1 MQKKYD
7 IRKATEQDID
17 LIMKMF
23 DHSRTVMR
31 QDGNHAQWVGYP
43 TRADVAEDVRRG
55 VAYLVVSGQLPVV
68 SGQLPVVS
76 GAAPLKT
83 SDNAPT
89 TDHRAL
95 ATDHWPLATPI
106 GTFALVPG
114 EEPTYGY
121 IDHGRWI
128 DERTPYCTLHRV
140 AAMPGTSGV
149 AEAVFRYIKDT
160 CTHLRV
166 DTHALN
172 RPMRHILE
180 KEGFVYCGIIYMPD
194 GGPRDAYEWW
204 RWDEVPDDLKQY
216 VEQEILPRHEDYD
229 AAHRPDH
236 VRRVIARSMCLLST
250 IHYPLP
256 TLTYAAAAMHDIG
269 ICCGREEHHLHSGRI
284 IREDRELRRWF
295 SEDEIELIAQAAED
309 HRASATRAPRSLLGC
324 IVAEADRDIEPETIM
339 RRTVEYGISHYGLA
353 AQTPLRPSG
362 TSPCEGEEP
371 GKTSS
376 DTSHGF
382 SPLQGEEPGKT
393 SSDTS
398 HGFSPCEGEE
408 PGKTSSDTSRGFSP
422 CEGEEP
428 GKTSSDTSHGFSPL
442 QGEMSEGQRGL
453 DREGHWQRTLEHLHE
468 KYAEGGYIKLWLEES
483 PNAAPLAELRALI
496 ADEGRL
502 RAVFEEIF
510 DNITN

>member
-17 LIMKMF
+17 LILKMF

-55 VAYLVVSGQLPVV
+55 VAYVIEN
-68 SGQLPVVS
+68 
-76 GAAPLKT
+76 LKLKIEN
-83 SDNAPT
+83 SQFPNPD
-89 TDHRAL
+89 DQY
-95 ATDHWPLATPI
+95 I
-106 GTFALVPG
+106 GTFAMVPG

-128 DERTPYCTLHRV
+128 DERTPYSTLHRL

-149 AEAVFRYIKDT
+149 AEAVFRYIKDA

-204 RWDEVPDDLKQY
+204 RWDEVPADLKQY
-216 VEQEILPRHEDYD
+216 VENEVLPRHEKYD

-236 VRRVIARSMCLLST
+236 IRRVIARSMFLM
-250 IHYPLP
+250 PNA
-256 TLTYAAAAMHDIG
+256 LTYAAAAMHDIG

-295 SEDEIELIAQAAED
+295 SAEEVELIAQAAED

-324 IVAEADRDIEPETIM
+324 IVAEADRDIEPETIV
-339 RRTVEYGISHYGLA
+339 RRTVEYGISHYP
-353 AQTPLRPSG
+353 T
-362 TSPCEGEEP
+362 
-371 GKTSS
+371 
-376 DTSHGF
+376 
-382 SPLQGEEPGKT
+382 
-393 SSDTS
+393 
-398 HGFSPCEGEE
+398 
-408 PGKTSSDTSRGFSP
+408 
-422 CEGEEP
+422 
-428 GKTSSDTSHGFSPL
+428 
-442 QGEMSEGQRGL
+442 L

-496 ADEGRL
+496 RDEGRL
-502 RAVFEEIF
+502 RAVFDSLF
-510 DNITN
+510 DTLTNENKLKNQNS

>member
-17 LIMKMF
+17 LILKMF

-55 VAYLVVSGQLPVV
+55 VAYVIEN
-68 SGQLPVVS
+68 
-76 GAAPLKT
+76 LKLKNEN
-83 SDNAPT
+83 SQFPNPDNQY
-89 TDHRAL
+89 
-95 ATDHWPLATPI
+95 I

-204 RWDEVPDDLKQY
+204 RWDEVPADLKQY
-216 VEQEILPRHEDYD
+216 VENEVLPRHEKYD
-229 AAHRPDH
+229 AAHRPNH
-236 VRRVIARSMCLLST
+236 IRRVIARSMFLL
-250 IHYPLP
+250 PNA
-256 TLTYAAAAMHDIG
+256 LTYAAAAMHDIG
-269 ICCGREEHHLHSGRI
+269 IGCGREEHHLHSGRI

-295 SEDEIELIAQAAED
+295 SEEEVELIAQAAED

-324 IVAEADRDIEPETIM
+324 IIAEADRDIEPETIV
-339 RRTVEYGISHYGLA
+339 RRTVEYGISHYP
-353 AQTPLRPSG
+353 T
-362 TSPCEGEEP
+362 
-371 GKTSS
+371 
-376 DTSHGF
+376 
-382 SPLQGEEPGKT
+382 
-393 SSDTS
+393 
-398 HGFSPCEGEE
+398 
-408 PGKTSSDTSRGFSP
+408 
-422 CEGEEP
+422 
-428 GKTSSDTSHGFSPL
+428 
-442 QGEMSEGQRGL
+442 L

-502 RAVFEEIF
+502 RAVFDSLF
-510 DNITN
+510 DTLTNENKLKNQNS